1 VEDFGALIDA
11 HNCADAGLCSRQS
24 HTALVMVSPEDVATV
39 RDELKT
45 LGHVRDCLSE
55 RGCQMLET
63 VPTPRFDPP
72 DDREPKPWPV
82 VYVSSAPG
90 RSAETGRRRR
100 GWAGLIAQRWP

>member
-1 VEDFGALIDA
+1 
-11 HNCADAGLCSRQS
+11 
-24 HTALVMVSPEDVATV
+24 
-39 RDELKT
+39 
-45 LGHVRDCLSE
+45 
-55 RGCQMLET
+55 MLET

-90 RSAETGRRRR
+90 RSAGTGRRRR